1 MIYDPKLLLV
11 LLLFSLLDK
20 AHTDHQP
27 RVPGRGTEPAGT
39 ARDSRDTACKRLL
52 IELSSSKLCFAQ
64 ETSNFYPYISSDCGT
79 WILAH
84 VLPL

>member
-27 RVPGRGTEPAGT
+27 RVTGRGTEPAGT
-39 ARDSRDTACKRLL
+39 ARDSRDTVCKRLL
-52 IELSSSKLCFAQ
+52 IELSSKLYFAQ

-79 WILAH
+79 WILVR

>member
-20 AHTDHQP
+20 ARTDHQP
-27 RVPGRGTEPAGT
+27 RVTGRGTEPVVT
-39 ARDSRDTACKRLL
+39 ARDSRDIVCKRFL
-52 IELSSSKLCFAQ
+52 IELFSKLYFAQ
-64 ETSNFYPYISSDCGT
+64 ETSNFYPCISSDCGA

-84 VLPL
+84 ILHL